1 MEVLCLCA
9 VVHLHLKCYIQ
20 KEVGHLKELTPST
33 FIANNEMKSSLKF
46 CVTVL
51 STHWQSRLQIL
62 QLDRH
67 FKTVQPLTLQN
78 ATIHQPNSFSLFAIR
93 KWEC

>member
-1 MEVLCLCA
+1 MEVLCVC
-9 VVHLHLKCYIQ
+9 VCVMVHLHSNCYIQ
-20 KEVGHLKELTPST
+20 KEVGHLKELTPSI

-51 STHWQSRLQIL
+51 STHWQSHLQIL

-67 FKTVQPLTLQN
+67 FKTV
-78 ATIHQPNSFSLFAIR
+78 
-93 KWEC
+93 